1 MSKDIKFNFLN
12 SDEEERYQK
21 HLTLKEIGY
30 EGQLNLKNS
39 SVLCIGA
46 GGLGSSVL
54 LYLAATGIGRIGI
67 VDNDKVEKSNLQR
80 QIIHETN
87 TIGNQK
93 IDSAKERIKKLNP
106 NCEILTFSERI
117 NPKNALELINEFDV
131 ICDCS
136 DNFGTRYLINDSCLI
151 LNKPLVFGSVQGF
164 EGQVSVFNLFKNS
177 PNLRDL
183 LPESPS
189 KNAAPSCSEYGI
201 VGVSTGLIGILQV
214 NEIIKIILKKGE
226 TLIDTAMTLNA
237 MHPDIIVIRHQD
249 SGACNLLSQKVN
261 CAVLNAGDGRRE
273 HPTQALL
280 DALTIINRRKKIEGL
295 KIAICGDILHSRV
308 ARSNIYLLNML
319 GAEVN
324 IVAPTNLM
332 PNEIERFGVN
342 IFSDMKKGVKDC
354 DIVMMLRLQNERMTS
369 SFLSSNREYYEYYG
383 LTPDKIKFAKED
395 ALIMHPGPMN
405 RGIEIDTN
413 LADDINKSVIKEQ
426 VELGVAVRMAC
437 LKIFCE

>member
-54 LYLAATGIGRIGI
+54 FYLAATGIGRIGI
-67 VDNDKVEKSNLQR
+67 VDNDQVEKSNLQR

-87 TIGNQK
+87 TIGNLK
-93 IDSAKERIKKLNP
+93 IDSARERIKKFNP

-117 NPKNALELINEFDV
+117 NPKNALELIKEFDV

-164 EGQVSVFNLFKNS
+164 EGQVSVFNLYKNS

-189 KNAAPSCSEYGI
+189 KHAVPSCAEYGV

-226 TLIDTAMTLNA
+226 ILNGKILIFDLFNMNMKKLNLKSDNSNKGIKNLSQFEGFYNDEYCDKNNEINTINANDFNSLYKSKPNKILLID
-237 MHPDIIVIRHQD
+237 V
-249 SGACNLLSQKVN
+249 
-261 CAVLNAGDGRRE
+261 RE
-273 HPTQALL
+273 NEEFTTSA
-280 DALTIINRRKKIEGL
+280 IEGSISIPLSHLDQESDL
-295 KIAICGDILHSRV
+295 KFIQKESLSKEVFTICKSGKRSEKASRILSKFKIQSR
-308 ARSNIYLLNML
+308 S
-319 GAEVN
+319 
-324 IVAPTNLM
+324 
-332 PNEIERFGVN
+332 IEG
-342 IFSDMKKGVKDC
+342 
-354 DIVMMLRLQNERMTS
+354 
-369 SFLSSNREYYEYYG
+369 
-383 LTPDKIKFAKED
+383 
-395 ALIMHPGPMN
+395 
-405 RGIEIDTN
+405 GIE
-413 LADDINKSVIKEQ
+413 KVK
-426 VELGVAVRMAC
+426 
-437 LKIFCE
+437 KYCESNNFKNI

>member
-67 VDNDKVEKSNLQR
+67 VDNDQVEKSNLQR

-87 TIGNQK
+87 SIGNLK
-93 IDSAKERIKKLNP
+93 IDSAKERIKKFNP

-117 NPKNALELINEFDV
+117 NPKNALELINQFDV

-164 EGQVSVFNLFKNS
+164 EGQVSVFNLYKNS

-189 KNAAPSCSEYGI
+189 KNAAPSCAEYGV

-226 TLIDTAMTLNA
+226 TLDGKILIFDLLKMNIKKLNLKSDQLNKQIRNLYQNEEFYNSDEYCEKHNEINTINANDFNSLFKAKYNNILLIDVRENEEFSNSAIEGSISIPLSQL
-237 MHPDIIVIRHQD
+237 DQD
-249 SGACNLLSQKVN
+249 SELKFIQKESLSKEVFTICKSGKRSEKASRILSKFKIQSRSIEGGIEKV
-261 CAVLNAGDGRRE
+261 
-273 HPTQALL
+273 
-280 DALTIINRRKKIEGL
+280 KKIL
-295 KIAICGDILHSRV
+295 C
-308 ARSNIYLLNML
+308 N
-319 GAEVN
+319 
-324 IVAPTNLM
+324 
-332 PNEIERFGVN
+332 
-342 IFSDMKKGVKDC
+342 
-354 DIVMMLRLQNERMTS
+354 
-369 SFLSSNREYYEYYG
+369 
-383 LTPDKIKFAKED
+383 
-395 ALIMHPGPMN
+395 
-405 RGIEIDTN
+405 
-413 LADDINKSVIKEQ
+413 
-426 VELGVAVRMAC
+426 
-437 LKIFCE
+437 